1 MRQFQSWLEIL
12 NIVDNML
19 EDLDLAHSSSCRE
32 IRHHRSQPLITVAHV
47 VNTALLDLWTT
58 GTPSASSWNAWC
70 RCGSR
75 AQWVFV
81 DAKAGFRGLR
91 FHVCVLRV
99 GTLGRT
105 HRCAPL
111 QGQWRY
117 LAARGSNCVLSKSSL
132 RGFLTCSCV
141 NLVTNL
147 NQSQAGRGRPGK

>member
-12 NIVDNML
+12 NVVDNML
-19 EDLDLAHSSSCRE
+19 KNLDLAHSPSR
-32 IRHHRSQPLITVAHV
+32 RDVRNHRSQPLITDAHV

-58 GTPSASSWNAWC
+58 GTPRASSWNAW
-70 RCGSR
+70 RRSGSR
-75 AQWVFV
+75 AQCVFV
-81 DAKAGFRGLR
+81 DAKTGFRGLR
-91 FHVCVLRV
+91 FHVCVLGV

-105 HRCAPL
+105 HRCVSL

-117 LAARGSNCVLSKSSL
+117 SAARGSNCVLSKSSL

>member
-1 MRQFQSWLEIL
+1 MRQFQGWLKIL
-12 NIVDNML
+12 NVVDNML
-19 EDLDLAHSSSCRE
+19 ENLDLAHFSSCRD
-32 IRHHRSQPLITVAHV
+32 IRHHRSQPLVTVVHV
-47 VNTALLDLWTT
+47 VNTALLDLWSA
-58 GTPSASSWNAWC
+58 GTPRASSCDPWS
-70 RCGSR
+70 RGGSR

-81 DAKAGFRGLR
+81 DAETRFRGLR
-91 FHVCVLRV
+91 FHVWILRV

-105 HRCAPL
+105 HRCVPF